1 MSQGTKNTLEAS
13 KTTQHITAK
22 FFGHGCIF
30 QNNIKIFSNYG
41 NGVSDI
47 SIFESVAKNYIEL
60 QKDDT
65 SSKYTKKTA
74 NSVNYLKSL
83 NL

>member
-1 MSQGTKNTLEAS
+1 MQVT
-13 KTTQHITAK
+13 ITCANEILGIE
-22 FFGHGCIF
+22 FVIVIIF

-47 SIFESVAKNYIEL
+47 SVFESVAKNYIEL

>member
-1 MSQGTKNTLEAS
+1 MHVT
-13 KTTQHITAK
+13 ITCATEIL
-22 FFGHGCIF
+22 GIELVIVIIF

-60 QKDDT
+60 QKDT